1 MRVQKH
7 FYFCVFLQTFSLAV
21 HLADN
26 LKCYLNRAFPS
37 CRVVFV
43 AGSLLWRRQ
52 CSAGEPQRREEG
64 TEHFCESDCW
74 HFFGLFSFYPLNFG
88 NKCIFHFARTSQI
101 LQRILPCSWLPKNT
115 RIRFVKMT
123 RTAGKKLLCRTEPI
137 SLLRFFFYS
146 FLRPDGHQWEL
157 PGHVGHHLQSL
168 TPPAS
173 CDTHQDRL
181 EQDPELQDWQR
192 DAEQL
197 ERKNKK

>member
-137 SLLRFFFYS
+137 SLLRFLFIHSSAQTAISENYQAMSDTTFKA
-146 FLRPDGHQWEL
+146 LRRQL
-157 PGHVGHHLQSL
+157 PV
-168 TPPAS
+168 TR
-173 CDTHQDRL
+173 TKI
-181 EQDPELQDWQR
+181 DW
-192 DAEQL
+192 
-197 ERKNKK
+197 NKILSYKIGKEMQNN